1 MLSGIDYDIR
11 YTYMDPAERIGVGM
25 LYPVKHSFIAPVGWT
40 SCPGSGYPF
49 MNGSS
54 GLFTPALKTF
64 EWFNLSAFSD
74 FTGAGL
80 TQPLPVS
87 LLFFEALAN
96 DNHVKTRWATASET
110 NNDYFTVERSA
121 DAIDFQPVGIV
132 DGSGQSNALIQYAFT
147 DAEPLPGLSYYRLK
161 QTDFDGSATY
171 SEIKPVRF
179 TEDPASPSLQFTHLN
194 TNGMLTFAFSKGVAV
209 ERLSIFDS
217 SGRMVY
223 EENLAREILQ
233 QGSLQIP
240 MLSNGIY
247 LMVISTPESEFKS
260 KISPVK

>member
-1 MLSGIDYDIR
+1 
-11 YTYMDPAERIGVGM
+11 
-25 LYPVKHSFIAPVGWT
+25 
-40 SCPGSGYPF
+40 
-49 MNGSS
+49 
-54 GLFTPALKTF
+54 
-64 EWFNLSAFSD
+64 
-74 FTGAGL
+74 
-80 TQPLPVS
+80 

-132 DGSGQSNALIQYAFT
+132 DGSGQSNALIQYDFT